1 MLRWRGSHESVV
13 VDVKVEGSHESVV
26 VDVKM
31 EGVSRVS
38 CGGC

>member
-1 MLRWRGSHESVV
+1 MV
-13 VDVKVEGSHESVV
+13 VKVEGSHESVV

-38 CGGC
+38 SAGC